1 VVIETVVPV
10 NYDSKSLVSK
20 SNIELNSDIDYA
32 ISVADN
38 YLKDILEAGFDI
50 NGKEVLEIGPGI
62 NFGTALILLWNGAKK
77 VTVIDKYLSEFA
89 VGYHD
94 KLYRDLRI
102 KYFETNSLKFGSD
115 INKLESYEFLLTEG
129 RLSTIESG
137 LENIGGLA
145 FDITLSCAVLE
156 HLENPHNSVK
166 NLFSLTKSNGFGS
179 HQIDFRDHRNFDK
192 PLEYLLLDEMSFF
205 ELFQSVHGECG
216 NRTRSF
222 QWASIFREFFGN
234 QVDISPNMWAQE
246 PYFGDFISRLSK
258 AEISNFSKYDS
269 NDLKVLSGKIKYT
282 K

>member
-1 VVIETVVPV
+1 MFIETVVPV

-38 YLKDILEAGFDI
+38 YLKDILEAGIGI

-77 VTVIDKYLSEFA
+77 VTVIDKYLSEFT

-137 LENIGGLA
+137 LENIDGLA

-156 HLENPHNSVK
+156 HLENPYNSVK

-246 PYFGDFISRLSK
+246 PYFSDFISRLSK